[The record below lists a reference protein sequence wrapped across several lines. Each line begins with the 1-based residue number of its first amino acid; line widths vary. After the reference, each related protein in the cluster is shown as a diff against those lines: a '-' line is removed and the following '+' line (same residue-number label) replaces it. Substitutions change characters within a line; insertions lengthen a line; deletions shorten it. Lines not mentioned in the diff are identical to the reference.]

1 MINSDLNCFTS
12 KSIKELNKIK
22 QKNRFIIIDNRNY
35 KNDINRNEINPKNYF
50 TINMDPNLKEKNS
63 IVLSSIYQTIKNENQ
78 KELTDVNSLINS
90 QKKVIKKRER
100 SVKNN
105 KVIPQFLLGYNERK
119 IYREDDNMN
128 FISKNQNR
136 SQRY

>member
-105 KVIPQFLLGYNERK
+105 KIIPQFLLGYNERK
-119 IYREDDNMN
+119 I
-128 FISKNQNR
+128 
-136 SQRY
+136 